1 MISKLYTQLRTVFP
15 ILVKLYTPIV
25 ILLFLVVFISFKTGI
40 PIKKFTMDPAE
51 IAEINPFMGAVSNIG
66 ILFWCASAS
75 ICFFSFALLQKTRIR
90 GNFSAFFQF
99 SGFITSILLLDDLF
113 LFHERH
119 HLNSREIIF
128 PNSPAPFIAENASY
142 FSYIIIVLFYL
153 IRFRKI
159 IIKTDFVLLFLAFLF
174 FGASIIIDS
183 FPIPVFDIDLFEDVF
198 KLFGIVSWFG
208 YFVIVCFQ
216 VVKQGILQKTENN
229 DARINYKVNI

>member
-1 MISKLYTQLRTVFP
+1 MISKLYTQLRTLFP
-15 ILVKLYTPIV
+15 VLVKLYTPIV
-25 ILLFLVVFISFKTGI
+25 VLLFLVVFISFKTGI

-128 PNSPAPFIAENASY
+128 PNSPAPFIAENAIY
-142 FSYIIIVLFYL
+142 FSYIMIVLFYL

-159 IIKTDFVLLFLAFLF
+159 IIKTDFILLFLAFLL

-216 VVKQGILQKTENN
+216 VVKQRIVQQIENN
-229 DARINYKVNI
+229 EATINYKVNI

>member
-1 MISKLYTQLRTVFP
+1 MISKLYAQLRTLSS

-25 ILLFLVVFISFKTGI
+25 ILLLLVVFLSFKTGI
-40 PIKKFTMDPAE
+40 PISKFTADPAA
-51 IAEINPFMGAVSNIG
+51 IAGINPFIGVVSNIG

-90 GNFSAFFQF
+90 GNFSAFFLF

-113 LFHERH
+113 LFHEEG
-119 HLNSREIIF
+119 LNSLGIIF
-128 PNSPAPFIAENASY
+128 PNLPFISEKVIY
-142 FSYIIIVLFYL
+142 FSYIMIVLLYF

-159 IIKTDFVLLFLAFLF
+159 IIKTDFALLFLAFLF
-174 FGASIIIDS
+174 FGGSIIIDL
-183 FPIPVFDIDLFEDVF
+183 FQIAVFDIFLFEDGF
-198 KLFGIVSWFG
+198 KLFGIVSWLG

-229 DARINYKVNI
+229 EARINYKVNI